1 MNVVFKEPVHKISEK
16 IKHEPYF
23 CWLGKMGKDPTR
35 KNQNLHYTYHQN
47 KGHTTEQCKTFEDYL
62 EQLVKAG
69 HLRE

>member
-1 MNVVFKEPVHKISEK
+1 
-16 IKHEPYF
+16 
-23 CWLGKMGKDPTR
+23 MGKDPTR

-69 HLRE
+69 HLREYAVG